1 MRSGV
6 NNRKRSKTMAFRVT
20 PEEYEEICELACLS
34 GMDRQDYIVSRLKNK
49 AIVVKPSTKVHKAL
63 KDEMGNVYAQLL
75 RIRQGGALSP
85 SLERTVVLLAN
96 VFVELD
102 ASDAEEYATEK
113 ERGNFLDID
122 RTCDTSIT
130 SAFR

>member
-34 GMDRQDYIVSRLKNK
+34 GMDRQDYIISRLKNK
-49 AIVVKPSTKVHKAL
+49 EIVVKPSTKVHKAL

-75 RIRQGGALSP
+75 RIRQGGALSS
-85 SLERTVVLLAN
+85 SLERTIVLLAN
-96 VFVELD
+96 IFVDLQEI
-102 ASDAEEYATEK
+102 DAEP
-113 ERGNFLDID
+113 
-122 RTCDTSIT
+122 CDSEDARIV
-130 SAFR
+130 FQNINRI